1 MKFIIIIAVVAFV
14 LFQVTKHKK
23 EKALEQ
29 QKAEERAKIYAER
42 KKNGNPSVSAAVP
55 KGAAAYAERKG
66 TGTIVGVDGKEY
78 PNSSYDLEHVAIHNL
93 STCSDDEQYEYS
105 PVYGMLA
112 LEYYLRKFEGR
123 LRKNDIL
130 NEIDVDNAFKGIYE
144 LGENY
149 YYPCAG
155 SDDLT
160 HFTHYEVRYKNDW
173 LRAMNGN
180 GYFQNTYN
188 TPLDVSKALEWYELS
203 DAWFSQYGE
212 KVVGRGEPTAI
223 KMARCKLQAAHI
235 LSAGLYGVRK
245 DTKRALG
252 LYGQAFQLAAHY
264 SQEEIQAEAVCALIQ
279 GYPRNPEDYFT
290 SAVNM
295 LTDWACRS
303 DLGLAM
309 FIEYTQYASKLDK
322 GLLAQSP
329 ESVVQLCRS
338 NAEDNIYA
346 GYLLGVSMLSGYG
359 TGRNPDAGMK
369 ILEVAAGAGSVF
381 AAYALWQLASDD
393 QEKQAIR
400 KKALDELLA
409 STSAANG
416 HIRAQL
422 EAEGKTLTGAQSIK
436 VKEQAEKAFEG
447 RRRKA
452 YEDYAK
458 VLDEAER
465 EQGFSFPAVIH
476 DAEMNRWELMDI
488 SIGLVRYQCMDTGE
502 IKTLNRLDIERLSVT
517 QGIRFEL

>member
-1 MKFIIIIAVVAFV
+1 
-14 LFQVTKHKK
+14 
-23 EKALEQ
+23 
-29 QKAEERAKIYAER
+29 
-42 KKNGNPSVSAAVP
+42 
-55 KGAAAYAERKG
+55 
-66 TGTIVGVDGKEY
+66 
-78 PNSSYDLEHVAIHNL
+78 
-93 STCSDDEQYEYS
+93 
-105 PVYGMLA
+105 
-112 LEYYLRKFEGR
+112 
-123 LRKNDIL
+123 
-130 NEIDVDNAFKGIYE
+130 
-144 LGENY
+144 
-149 YYPCAG
+149 
-155 SDDLT
+155 
-160 HFTHYEVRYKNDW
+160 
-173 LRAMNGN
+173 
-180 GYFQNTYN
+180 
-188 TPLDVSKALEWYELS
+188 
-203 DAWFSQYGE
+203 
-212 KVVGRGEPTAI
+212 
-223 KMARCKLQAAHI
+223 
-235 LSAGLYGVRK
+235 
-245 DTKRALG
+245 
-252 LYGQAFQLAAHY
+252 
-264 SQEEIQAEAVCALIQ
+264 
-279 GYPRNPEDYFT
+279 
-290 SAVNM
+290 
-295 LTDWACRS
+295 
-303 DLGLAM
+303 M

-393 QEKQAIR
+393 KEKQAIR